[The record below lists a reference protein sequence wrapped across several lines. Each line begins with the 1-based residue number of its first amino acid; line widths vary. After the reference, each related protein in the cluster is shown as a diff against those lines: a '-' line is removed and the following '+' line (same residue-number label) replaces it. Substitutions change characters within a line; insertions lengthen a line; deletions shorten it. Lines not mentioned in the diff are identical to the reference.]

1 MNYTFA
7 QYQESADYIRSQI
20 GGFAPKVAM
29 ILGSGLGYMGDI
41 VENPIAV
48 PYQNIPHF
56 KVSTAPGHK
65 GQLVFGTLEGQK
77 VAVMQGRMHHYEG
90 YSYEEVSYA
99 VRVLRLLGCDT
110 LIVTNAAGCVNLDW
124 KAGDLM
130 LIADHIKF
138 FMESPL
144 RGENLPE
151 FGVRFP
157 DASHLYTPA
166 LREMARQTAREL
178 GIGLR
183 EGVYMY
189 FPGPQ
194 YETPAEVRAARVL
207 GADAAGMSTAPE
219 VITAG
224 HCGMRVLGFTLLSNM
239 GAGILD
245 QPLSEQEVLD
255 AAAVC
260 RDKFSRLVLACLK
273 KIDYKEPAM
282 SILIHNCTAVLMDEA
297 GTVLPNAYVV
307 VEGTKIRSVSTQRP
321 WGSFEEQIDG
331 RGNVLMPGFVNAH
344 SHVPMTAMR
353 GYGDGNNLQDW
364 LHNYIFPVEARW
376 DDRAI
381 RACTDLGLAEMIAS
395 GVTTIADMYGHTDA
409 VAQEVAASGI
419 SANLCCGGVQFT
431 DTFDPATHHDC
442 VVQRELTEK
451 WHGYNDG
458 QILVDASIHG
468 EYTSHHPLWQ
478 WMADYARE
486 HGLGMHV
493 HISETRTEHA
503 ECLARHGKTP
513 IQVLNDYGVWDVRAI
528 AAHCVWT
535 TPEDWSV
542 MASKGVSAI
551 HNPMSNLKLGSG
563 IAPVPAMGKAG
574 VNVCL
579 GTDGVSSNNC
589 TDFFGDM
596 KLAAILHNGANCD
609 PLALLPIDALRMA
622 TVNGGKALGRLT
634 GRIEGGYDADL
645 ILVDFSHLNLTPCHS
660 VISNLAYAAHGSDVC
675 MNMARGKVIYRD
687 GDFLTI
693 DIDRVKRE
701 VADYALPLLFET
713 K

>member
-110 LIVTNAAGCVNLDW
+110 LIVTNAA
-124 KAGDLM
+124 
-130 LIADHIKF
+130 
-138 FMESPL
+138 L

-255 AAAVC
+255 AAAAC

-273 KIDYKEPAM
+273 KID
-282 SILIHNCTAVLMDEA
+282 
-297 GTVLPNAYVV
+297 
-307 VEGTKIRSVSTQRP
+307 
-321 WGSFEEQIDG
+321 
-331 RGNVLMPGFVNAH
+331 
-344 SHVPMTAMR
+344 
-353 GYGDGNNLQDW
+353 
-364 LHNYIFPVEARW
+364 
-376 DDRAI
+376 
-381 RACTDLGLAEMIAS
+381 
-395 GVTTIADMYGHTDA
+395 
-409 VAQEVAASGI
+409 
-419 SANLCCGGVQFT
+419 
-431 DTFDPATHHDC
+431 
-442 VVQRELTEK
+442 
-451 WHGYNDG
+451 
-458 QILVDASIHG
+458 
-468 EYTSHHPLWQ
+468 
-478 WMADYARE
+478 
-486 HGLGMHV
+486 
-493 HISETRTEHA
+493 
-503 ECLARHGKTP
+503 
-513 IQVLNDYGVWDVRAI
+513 
-528 AAHCVWT
+528 
-535 TPEDWSV
+535 
-542 MASKGVSAI
+542 
-551 HNPMSNLKLGSG
+551 
-563 IAPVPAMGKAG
+563 
-574 VNVCL
+574 
-579 GTDGVSSNNC
+579 
-589 TDFFGDM
+589 
-596 KLAAILHNGANCD
+596 
-609 PLALLPIDALRMA
+609 
-622 TVNGGKALGRLT
+622 
-634 GRIEGGYDADL
+634 
-645 ILVDFSHLNLTPCHS
+645 
-660 VISNLAYAAHGSDVC
+660 
-675 MNMARGKVIYRD
+675 
-687 GDFLTI
+687 
-693 DIDRVKRE
+693 
-701 VADYALPLLFET
+701 
-713 K
+713 